1 MTEVDVINYILNQ
14 NIELKETYEL
24 YQSILYALQRNDY
37 GLFENIIEK
46 DYETISDYMRV
57 SLNTLK
63 EFKEHIKNTLEQPYS
78 NGVMERNN
86 NTCKLIKRVAFGFRN
101 FKNFKV
107 RILISTNILRNVK
120 EWWNFFITPQSL
132 GTDFD
137 VLDYIEFND
146 FTKEGVQYIGVL
158 AKVRIVYYDMG
169 KVKSKFTKEEYLFK
183 KNPNE
188 RLELKDGANM
198 IKCYNCGASID
209 ATKGA
214 CSYCH
219 TEIKYLQEW
228 ILGNK

>member
-1 MTEVDVINYILNQ
+1 MIKKITRKMKRYWRLLFKPRFELDCSKWKKYICFKNLMTEVDVINYILNQ

-63 EFKEHIKNTLEQPYS
+63 EFKEHIKNTLEQLYS

-120 EWWNFFITPQSL
+120 E
-132 GTDFD
+132 
-137 VLDYIEFND
+137 
-146 FTKEGVQYIGVL
+146 
-158 AKVRIVYYDMG
+158 
-169 KVKSKFTKEEYLFK
+169 
-183 KNPNE
+183 
-188 RLELKDGANM
+188 
-198 IKCYNCGASID
+198 
-209 ATKGA
+209 
-214 CSYCH
+214 
-219 TEIKYLQEW
+219 
-228 ILGNK
+228 